1 MAKKK
6 AFVDKNV
13 CVACGV
19 CTKVCPKQ
27 AIEIV
32 KGCYAKVDGE
42 KCVGCRICEKNCPAG
57 CIKVREV

>member
-6 AFVDKNV
+6 AFADKNV

-19 CTKVCPKQ
+19 CKKVCPKQ

-32 KGCYAKVDGE
+32 KGCYAKVDEE
-42 KCVGCRICEKNCPAG
+42 KCVGCRMCEKSCPAD

>member
-6 AFVDKNV
+6 AYADKTI

-27 AIEIV
+27 VIKIIS
-32 KGCYAKVDGE
+32 GCYAKVDE
-42 KCVGCRICEKNCPAG
+42 EQCVGCRKCEKNCPAG
-57 CIKVREV
+57 CIEVREV

>member
-6 AFVDKNV
+6 AYVDKAI

-27 AIEIV
+27 VITII
-32 KGCYAKVDGE
+32 KGCYARVDE
-42 KCVGCRICEKNCPAG
+42 EQCVGCRKCEKNCPAG
-57 CIKVREV
+57 CIEVREV

>member
-6 AFVDKNV
+6 AFVDKNI

-32 KGCYAKVDGE
+32 NGCYANVNEE
-42 KCVGCRICEKNCPAG
+42 KCVGCGICEKNCPAG

>member
-13 CVACGV
+13 CVARGV

-27 AIEIV
+27 AI
-32 KGCYAKVDGE
+32 
-42 KCVGCRICEKNCPAG
+42 KNS
-57 CIKVREV
+57 KRLL

>member
-6 AFVDKNV
+6 AYADKTI

-27 AIEIV
+27 VIKIIN
-32 KGCYAKVDGE
+32 GCYAKVDE
-42 KCVGCRICEKNCPAG
+42 EQCIGCRKCEKNCPAG
-57 CIKVREV
+57 CIEVREV